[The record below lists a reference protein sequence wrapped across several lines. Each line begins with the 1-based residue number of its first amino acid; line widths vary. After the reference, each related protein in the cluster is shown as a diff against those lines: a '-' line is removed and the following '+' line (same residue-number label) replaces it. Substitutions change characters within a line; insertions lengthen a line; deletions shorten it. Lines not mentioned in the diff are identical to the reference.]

1 VVDDPQV
8 EHNDMIVEIDHP
20 ELGSFRTTGIPVRMS
35 DADYEFSPPPMIGE
49 DTEEIL
55 RDLGYDE
62 ERIAD
67 LVDSEVV

>member
-1 VVDDPQV
+1 
-8 EHNDMIVEIDHP
+8 
-20 ELGSFRTTGIPVRMS
+20 
-35 DADYEFSPPPMIGE
+35 MIGE